1 MLNSIGIQGRLPKD
15 PELRHSPSGIPV
27 TSFTIACE
35 RSYVRQGME
44 RQVDWIDVVAWRQT
58 AEFVCNYFHKGSMIV
73 LDGQLQTRT
82 YKDKD
87 GNNHK
92 AYEVYANHVFFGEKE
107 KRERDEFNQS
117 PPDDYFS
124 QIDSDGEDLPF

>member
-1 MLNSIGIQGRLPKD
+1 MLNTCSLQGRLTKD
-15 PELRHSPSGIPV
+15 PELRHSPSGISV
-27 TSFTIACE
+27 TSFTVACE

-92 AYEVYANHVFFGEKE
+92 AYEVYANHIYFGERE

-124 QIDSDGEDLPF
+124 QIDSDEEDLPF